1 MHIEVKAVA
10 EDSGSTAAV
19 AQLQDDIKAPTF
31 IVMSGDLVTDVP
43 LKVHNASYNYLL
55 LISIPL

>member
-1 MHIEVKAVA
+1 MHVDVRTVA
-10 EDSGSTAAV
+10 EDSGSTAAI

-43 LKVHNASYNYLL
+43 LKVRTPNPHLQL
-55 LISIPL
+55 C